1 MYAQILVESEM
12 EELVGRVTGAVVTA
26 LADLAAG
33 LEDPDLRA
41 AMGALVV
48 SARQQLALAPVDP
61 EPLVLAILHG
71 DPVPV
76 DVPVEVPGPPRLA
89 APAYWPA
96 VPAISDRLFAQHAA
110 NSLKEAIEHLPGL
123 DGNPQVPQATD
134 QEHASGSPIEP
145 ASGSTPEP
153 ASDSHVADAPGPE
166 PVPIPIQG
174 QGQVPVQGG
183 PFHPRPRARR
193 KKSRQR

>member
-33 LEDPDLRA
+33 LEDPELRA

-61 EPLVLAILHG
+61 APLVRAILHG

-76 DVPVEVPGPPRLA
+76 DVPVEVPSPPQLVT
-89 APAYWPA
+89 PAYWPA
-96 VPAISDRLFAQHAA
+96 VPTISDQLFAQYAA
-110 NSLKEAIEHLPGL
+110 NTPKDADDHLPGL
-123 DGNPQVPQATD
+123 DGDPQVPQAVD
-134 QEHASGSPIEP
+134 REHASGSPV
-145 ASGSTPEP
+145 EP
-153 ASDSHVADAPGPE
+153 ASDSTAEPTSDSPVADAPGPKL
-166 PVPIPIQG
+166 VP
-174 QGQVPVQGG
+174 VPVQGG
-183 PFHPRPRARR
+183 RFHPRPRARR